1 MLFRS
6 VIRMDYVILAETYE
20 KLEKISSK
28 LQKTEVLAD
37 LFKKTP
43 TDKLPKVVL
52 MVMGRVF
59 PIYSEHELGVA
70 NQLMIKAIAKASGQ
84 SIHDVEEKFKKAGDL
99 GLAAEE
105 FIKGRRQAT
114 LLRKKLT
121 VNHVFE
127 SIQKLPFQ
135 TGSGSQDKKLA
146 IISELLVSAHPMETR
161 YIVRTIIENLRVG
174 AAVGII
180 RDAIVKAF
188 LTTEETSKEK
198 KNEITDAVDYAWNI
212 ISDFGEI
219 ARIAKEK
226 GVEGLKKPRFQ
237 IGKPIQVMLAEK
249 AENMD
254 EVFKEFKELVAE
266 TKYDGM
272 RAQIHKKGDEFWIYT
287 RRLEDVTKQ
296 FPDLV
301 EFCRRGLNARECIVE
316 GEVLGINSKTKL
328 PLPFQ
333 ILSQRI
339 HRKYD
344 IDEMAEEIPIQMNLF
359 DALYVDGKILVELPL
374 NERRKILQKIVKPI
388 SGRFK
393 LAEQLITNDIKKA
406 EKFYKAALDAKQ
418 EGVMLKVPN
427 SKYIFG
433 RHVGGWY
440 KIKPIMETLDL
451 VIIGATWGEGKR
463 SKWLSSYVLACKDPG
478 TGEFLECGMMS
489 TGLTEEE
496 YENMTKVLRPLI
508 ISEKG
513 KDVTIK
519 PKVVV
524 EAGYQEIQKSPT
536 YDSGFALRFPRLVR
550 IRQDRTADDADTI
563 DRVSE
568 LFKSRGRK
576 G

>member
-1 MLFRS
+1 MEY
-6 VIRMDYVILAETYE
+6 IILAETYE

-28 LQKTEVLAD
+28 LQKTEILAD

-43 TDKLPKVVL
+43 ADKLPKVVL

-70 NQLMIKAIAKASGQ
+70 NQLMIKAIAKASGH
-84 SIHDVEEKFKKAGDL
+84 SIHDVAEKFKKAGDL

-105 FIKGRRQAT
+105 CIKGRRQAT

-254 EVFKEFKELVAE
+254 EVFKEFKELVVE